1 MAVIPLTVRSVMY
14 AEHSEEIEVALVTIT
29 HADLAAPVRVSSDTG
44 SSPLSI
50 EPLRF
55 GTISRGNEYDFV
67 LMSAIVPDDRKG
79 TPPRVALVFEN
90 IESNFIETAQSFVSP
105 ATASIELVLASAPDT
120 VIQAY
125 RGLRIVRCSFDDT
138 SATFDLSREPF
149 VSEPFGA
156 RQTKNF
162 FPGLHGIPSA

>member
-1 MAVIPLTVRSVMY
+1 MAVIPLTVRSAMY
-14 AEHSEEIEVALVTIT
+14 AEHSEECEVALVTIT
-29 HADLAAPVRVSSDTG
+29 HPDLDAPVRVSSDPTER
-44 SSPLSI
+44 LSV
-50 EPLRF
+50 EPLRY
-55 GTISRGNEYDFV
+55 GTRSGGNEFEFV
-67 LMSAIVPDDRKG
+67 MMSAIVPDDRKG

-90 IESNFIETAQSFVSP
+90 VGFDVVEVAQSFTDP
-105 ATASIELVLASAPDT
+105 ATASIELVLASAPNL

-125 RGLRIVRCSFDDT
+125 RGLRIVRCTIDES

-149 VSEPFGA
+149 VSEPFSA

>member
-1 MAVIPLTVRSVMY
+1 MAVIPLTVRSAMY
-14 AEHSEEIEVALVTIT
+14 AEHSEEVEVALVTIT
-29 HADLAAPVRVSSDTG
+29 HDDLAAPVRVSSDPT
-44 SSPLSI
+44 SRLST
-50 EPLRF
+50 EPLRY
-55 GTISRGNEYDFV
+55 GTESRGEEYYFV

-90 IESNFIETAQSFVSP
+90 IEANFIETAQSFTTP

-125 RGLRIVRCSFDDT
+125 RGLRIVRCSFDEA

-162 FPGLHGIPSA
+162 FSGLHGIPSA